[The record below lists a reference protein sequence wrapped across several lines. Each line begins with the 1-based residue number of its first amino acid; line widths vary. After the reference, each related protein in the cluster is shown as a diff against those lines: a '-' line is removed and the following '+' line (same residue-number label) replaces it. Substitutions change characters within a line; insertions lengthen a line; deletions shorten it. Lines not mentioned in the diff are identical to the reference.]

1 MSISKVKQFYQTLAV
16 TSDTVSGAGP
26 YTHTLVTPTHY
37 MSTGDNVNFGFNVG
51 TGIESYSTPITN
63 ISATS
68 FSVSLP
74 TPYAMSAGQQ
84 LTKQYYSA
92 GQTGGMP
99 SMTCPVN
106 IIPAVIQVVSTGAT
120 TLNIEV
126 SLDNVNFVSLKTVT
140 LGAAGSDYTTVTAA
154 WAYARVNITSVAAT
168 KSVSVYLAA

>member
-1 MSISKVKQFYQTLAV
+1 MSISKVKQFYQSLVV
-16 TSDTVSGAGP
+16 TSDTVSGTGP

-37 MSTGDNVNFGFNVG
+37 MSTGDTVNFGFNVG
-51 TGIESYSTPITN
+51 TGLESQSTPITY

-68 FSVSLP
+68 FSVSLA
-74 TPYAMSAGQQ
+74 TPYAMPGGQV

-99 SMTCPVN
+99 SMSCPVN
-106 IIPAVIQVVSTGAT
+106 VIPAVVQVVSTGAA

-126 SLDNVNFVSLKTVT
+126 SLDNVNFVSIKTVT
-140 LGAAGSDYTTVTAA
+140 LGAAGSDYTTIAAA
-154 WAYARVNITSVAAT
+154 WAYVRVNITSVTAT